1 MGLYVCVV
9 RQVVLSLMKVV
20 GRLCMNRL
28 MSVLLC
34 LCETRRM
41 MARVGSFVL

>member
-9 RQVVLSLMKVV
+9 RQVVLSRMRVV
-20 GRLCMNRL
+20 GRLCVNKL
-28 MSVLLC
+28 MLVLLC